1 MAKRNF
7 VCIEKPVGIA
17 VTLSLYE
24 VNKETLQLG
33 KVYEIT
39 LDRELVN
46 DADHEAEIVDG
57 MLKQAVNEHILTESA
72 LRDSHIQI
80 LE

>member
-24 VNKETLQLG
+24 IKKETLQLS

-46 DADHEAEIVDG
+46 DAEHEAEVVDG
-57 MLKQAVNEHILTESA
+57 MLKQAVNEQILTESA
-72 LRDSHIQI
+72 LRESHIQI

>member
-7 VCIEKPVGIA
+7 VCVEKPIGIN

-24 VNKETLQLG
+24 INKETLQLS

-46 DADHEAEIVDG
+46 DADDEARIVDG
-57 MLKQAVNEHILTESA
+57 MLKQAVIEKKITRDA
-72 LRDSHIQI
+72 LRDSHTQI
-80 LE
+80 TE